1 MRITTLAFLALATV
15 SAPAFA
21 GPALINGN
29 LELPLDTPSTSDL
42 IVGWTLVE
50 PDLDL
55 TGAPISSATF
65 TSFANHTPGGDR
77 GLWLQSFAGGVN
89 GMNVEGGGGVN
100 ATLFQDVS
108 AHAGVE
114 YTLSVWFRMEANYTS
129 QSTTLGLRFF
139 DAGMG
144 ELASASIDLNALSPN
159 DSVWRQFSLDAVSA
173 PGTAFVRAFVDMT
186 GGETAPVNPQ
196 SAFFDDFTL
205 VPAPSAAAILAF
217 GAVIT
222 VRRRR

>member
-1 MRITTLAFLALATV
+1 MRITTSAFLALATL
-15 SAPAFA
+15 SAAALA

-29 LELPLDTPSTSDL
+29 LELPLDAPSTSDL

-55 TGAPISSATF
+55 NGAPISSATF
-65 TSFANHTPGGDR
+65 ASFANHTPGGDR
-77 GLWLQSFAGGVN
+77 GLWLQSFAGGVG
-89 GMNVEGGGGVN
+89 GMNVAGGGGVR
-100 ATLFQDVS
+100 ATLFQDVN
-108 AHAGVE
+108 AHAGLE

-159 DSVWRQFSLDAVSA
+159 DSVWREFSLDAVSA
-173 PGTAFVRAFVDMT
+173 PGTAFVRAYVEMT

-205 VPAPSAAAILAF
+205 VPAPTPVAILAL
-217 GAVIT
+217 GTLVAG
-222 VRRRR
+222 RRRR